1 MSAQR
6 AAEEVSFWID
16 PIGILKFENGKI
28 DGMEVKEV
36 PRISAEELKHKL
48 DKGEN
53 VAILDVRTEH
63 AYTSSSVRLPGA
75 LRKDPSK
82 VREWL
87 KELDPELEYV
97 TY

>member
-1 MSAQR
+1 MSAHC
-6 AAEEVSFWID
+6 AAEELSREID
-16 PIGILKFENGKI
+16 SLRILKFEDGKI
-28 DGMEVKEV
+28 DVMEVKEV

-53 VAILDVRTEH
+53 VAIIDVRTEH

-87 KELDPELEYV
+87 EDLDPELEYV